1 MLEHHPLV
9 KEFPEHAEIIHNL
22 KETDNHFHKLFDE
35 YEALDKEIFRVE
47 ANQEVITDNEL
58 TNLKKQRRRVKD
70 MLYNQVLQTKE
81 VV

>member
-9 KEFPEHAEIIHNL
+9 KEFPEHAETIHSL
-22 KETDNHFHKLFDE
+22 KETDNHFHKLFNE
-35 YEALDKEIFRVE
+35 YEALDKEVFRIE
-47 ANQEVITDNEL
+47 ANQEAVTDNEL

>member
-9 KEFPEHAEIIHNL
+9 KEFPEHAETIHNL
-22 KETDNHFHKLFDE
+22 KETDNHFHKLVNE
-35 YEALDKEIFRVE
+35 YEVLDKEIFRIE
-47 ANQEVITDNEL
+47 ANQEAVTDNEL

>member
-1 MLEHHPLV
+1 MEQWQIEV
-9 KEFPEHAEIIHNL
+9 AERLARI
-22 KETDNHFHKLFDE
+22 
-35 YEALDKEIFRVE
+35 E
-47 ANQEVITDNEL
+47 ANQEAVTDHDL